1 MTAKEQR
8 IRELGGGS
16 PDQSRQ
22 PEDLFLKDRPNSYP
36 IARLTTSSVPRNSA
50 ALSAIVRP
58 YQSSGG
64 AYRYDVAISQ
74 PAGSPLA
81 PQARCALLE
90 FPTGKTRKSFAIFR
104 TGLF

>member
-22 PEDLFLKDRPNSYP
+22 PEDLFLKDRPNSFP

-50 ALSAIVRP
+50 ALTAIVRP

-64 AYRYDVAISQ
+64 GIPVWRRYLAT
-74 PAGSPLA
+74 GRKPLG
-81 PQARCALLE
+81 
-90 FPTGKTRKSFAIFR
+90 PTGKMPV
-104 TGLF
+104 LL